1 MTRPV
6 SVVVPSLDRRE
17 LLEANLPPLLA
28 ELAARAMGDEV
39 VVVDDTGA
47 DVLADW
53 LARRFPGVRTVARTE
68 NGGFA
73 NALRSGVE
81 AARHELCFSMNTDV
95 RVRPGFLDPLV
106 ACLADADVFG
116 VVPRVFLNGEEG
128 RIESLTELV
137 WQDGVA
143 DFRQPALLP
152 SPAAPERPSFR
163 PTPVAFAVGG
173 AWLFRRREFLELGG
187 FDPLFAPFYWEDI
200 DLCWSAWRAGRRT
213 IYQPAS
219 IVEHHHRGTIRS
231 VAADAAVLAAIR
243 KNRWLF
249 QWKHLDAELLPEH
262 LGALYR
268 HALDAWLCDRRA
280 ELEALAL
287 AFEQLDEVLAKRAGL
302 PPSRAPFLEL
312 VARSSPPA

>member
-6 SVVVPSLDRRE
+6 SVILPSLDRRE
-17 LLEANLPPLLA
+17 LLEQNLPPLLE
-28 ELAARAMGDEV
+28 ELAARALGDEV

-47 DVLADW
+47 DVLSAW
-53 LARRFPGVRTVARTE
+53 LAGRFPGVRAVARAT

-81 AARHELCFSMNTDV
+81 AARHELCLSLNTDV

-106 ACLADADVFG
+106 ACLGDAHVFG
-116 VVPRVFLNGEEG
+116 VVPRVLLNGEEG
-128 RIESLTELV
+128 RIESLTGLQ
-137 WQDGVA
+137 WRDGEA
-143 DFRQPALLP
+143 DFHQPALEGAL
-152 SPAAPERPSFR
+152 ERPPFR

-173 AWLFRRREFLELGG
+173 AWLFRRREFLDLGG

-200 DLCWSAWRAGRRT
+200 DLCWSAWRAGRPT

-219 IVEHHHRGTIRS
+219 VVEHHHRGTIRG
-231 VAADAAVLAAIR
+231 VAGEEAVLAAIR

-249 QWKHLDAELLPEH
+249 QWKHLDAGLLPEH

-280 ELEALAL
+280 ELVALAL
-287 AFEQLDEVLAKRAGL
+287 AFEQLDEALARRAAL
-302 PPSRAPFLEL
+302 PAAAGFHEL
-312 VARSSPPA
+312 VARSSPGGTGQP